1 MSNGNLVHLPDENI
15 PDGLHLPEEG
25 NPSVMVLLPR
35 NKYLLGTQTK
45 SKTTKWFY
53 GSQNSSQSEFPNTEV
68 NLYDNQNLYLPGIIT
83 NSNGSQMILPS
94 KTVNELKKELFS
106 QMDPP
111 GDHFSTVMI
120 MRTFLR
126 NNDSFNE
133 DSVYQS
139 ENDFMNILANDI
151 FLFKVY
157 WALRFALSRG
167 ELEAVARIKSWVK
180 VHEVFDNNKN
190 PDNKFKIWF
199 SILETPGEEF
209 MQEIE
214 ELQFHRDDI
223 VRMVNQKV
231 SPLRLYNPE
240 SGWLILAR
248 FGREELTAF
257 FVWAFVNFN
266 LWHAFEQKHLP
277 IQDIILSLWGEY
289 EIKQAIKERSRY
301 KKGPDLLNK

>member
-1 MSNGNLVHLPDENI
+1 MSNGNLAHLPDENI
-15 PDGLHLPEEG
+15 PDGLHVPEEG

-53 GSQNSSQSEFPNTEV
+53 GSQNSALSENSNTEV
-68 NLYDNQNLYLPGIIT
+68 NLYDNENLYLPGIIS
-83 NSNGSQMILPS
+83 NSEDSQMILPS

-106 QMDPP
+106 QMEPP

-126 NNDSFNE
+126 NNENFHEN
-133 DSVYQS
+133 SVYQT
-139 ENDFMNILANDI
+139 ENAFMKILAKDI

-180 VHEVFDNNKN
+180 VHEFFDSNKN

-199 SILETPGEEF
+199 SILETPGEDF

-214 ELQFHRDDI
+214 DLDFHRDDI

-231 SPLRLYNPE
+231 SPLRLYNPD

-257 FVWAFVNFN
+257 FVWAFINPN
-266 LWHAFEQKHLP
+266 LWHAFEQKHLS

-289 EIKQAIKERSRY
+289 EIQQAIKERSRY
-301 KKGPDLLNK
+301 KKGSDSLNK